1 MAFAH
6 GKVIGVVGRCNFYGT
21 RTKTDIN
28 IIIGNDFDFAVYQ
41 RYDDFFADVF
51 FHAVVFRVDG
61 NGRIA
66 HNRFRTGRGNHD
78 VIIFTDDRIFDI
90 PEAALNIRMVYFDI
104 RQCRIAMRAP
114 VGDTLSLVN
123 EAFFI

>member
-21 RTKTDIN
+21 GTKTDID
-28 IIIGNDFDFAVYQ
+28 IVIGNDFDFTIYE
-41 RYDDFFADVF
+41 RYDDFLADVF
-51 FHAVVFRVDG
+51 FHAVVFGIDG

-66 HNRFRTGRGNHD
+66 HDGFRTGRGNHD
-78 VIIFTDDRIFDI
+78 VVIFSDDGIFDI
-90 PEAALNIRMVYFDI
+90 PEAALYVRMVYFDI
-104 RQCRIAMRAP
+104 GQCRIAMRAP
-114 VGDTLSLVN
+114 VGDTLSLID